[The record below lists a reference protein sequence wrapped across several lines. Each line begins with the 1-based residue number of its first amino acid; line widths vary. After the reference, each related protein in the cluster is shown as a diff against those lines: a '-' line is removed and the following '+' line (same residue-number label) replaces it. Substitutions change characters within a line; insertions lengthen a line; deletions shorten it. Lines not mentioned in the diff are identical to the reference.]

1 MYSFQNIC
9 DNTNVKYLQIQG
21 PTPIMWKK
29 DKTNHNRLCRTIV
42 DSPYIDKMNKKTFI
56 GWPIMREIGG
66 KSVDTIFDNFDP
78 NRKKFRLSEEDTH
91 PNKAGHKIISEYL
104 YDKYK
109 KIYS

>member
-1 MYSFQNIC
+1 
-9 DNTNVKYLQIQG
+9 
-21 PTPIMWKK
+21 MWKK

-91 PNKAGHKIISEYL
+91 PNKEGHKIISEYL